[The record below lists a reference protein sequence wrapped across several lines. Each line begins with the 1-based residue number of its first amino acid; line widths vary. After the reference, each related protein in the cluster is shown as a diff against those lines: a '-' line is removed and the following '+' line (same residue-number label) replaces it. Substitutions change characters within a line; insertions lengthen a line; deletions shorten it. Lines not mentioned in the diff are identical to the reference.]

1 MDKVTEELYWHI
13 GNRIRDI
20 RTKQNCTVEQLA
32 EKSDISTKYLY
43 QIENGR
49 VGFSTLILCR
59 ICAALGVKA
68 DTILSADPVDMN
80 QALLS
85 EFIGNFTDEEKAY
98 IRSLLIERIAE
109 LV

>member
-1 MDKVTEELYWHI
+1 MDKITEDLYWDI

-20 RTKQNCTVEQLA
+20 RVKRNCTVEQLA
-32 EKSDISTKYLY
+32 EKADISTKYLY

-68 DTILSADPVDMN
+68 DAILSPEPLDMK
-80 QALLS
+80 QDLLS
-85 EFIGNFTDEEKAY
+85 EIMGSFTDEEKAY
-98 IRSLLIERIAE
+98 IRSMLIERIAE